1 MWYNEVVIAG
11 ASGAVFG
18 LYGVFLAFATTAYI
32 NLKFPKGWLLS
43 ILAYVIFNVV
53 SRSGTSVYN
62 AVNFGG
68 LISGICIGYL
78 FYFFHFKRN
87 VARAG
92 GSRIS
97 VEVLLITSLLIFL
110 FIRSKRNDT
119 MRFEKA
125 IMKLN
130 QIEVKA
136 MAQMQHLQ
144 FTKSNKEAAEVL
156 RDSTLPEWQHFQ
168 KELIKTDSYK
178 LNDKFTEKRKL
189 LSKYAQM
196 RVLQTT
202 LLYESI
208 KDSSDRYHNQ
218 INSVSDSIDLI
229 IDQLGY

>member
-1 MWYNEVVIAG
+1 MWYNETVIAG

-32 NLKFPKGWLLS
+32 NKQFPKGWLLS
-43 ILAYVIFNVV
+43 ILSYVIFSVV
-53 SRSGTSVYN
+53 IGIRADVYN
-62 AVNFGG
+62 AINFGG
-68 LISGICIGYL
+68 FVSGICIGYL

-92 GSRIS
+92 GTRIS
-97 VEVLLITSLLIFL
+97 VEVLIITSLLVFL
-110 FIRSKRNDT
+110 YIRSKRNDT

-136 MAQMQHLQ
+136 MTQMQHLQ

-178 LNDKFTEKRKL
+178 LNDKFTQKRKL

-208 KDSSDRYHNQ
+208 KDSSDRHHNR